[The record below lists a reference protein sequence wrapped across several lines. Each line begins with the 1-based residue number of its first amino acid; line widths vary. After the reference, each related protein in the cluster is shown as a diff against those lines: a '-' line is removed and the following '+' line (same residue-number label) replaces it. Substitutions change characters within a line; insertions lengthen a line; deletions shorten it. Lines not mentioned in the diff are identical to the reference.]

1 MEFMAA
7 VIDSSSELKLV
18 VVEKSISSVDVFG
31 AFIELMLSGGLSL
44 SLVCRHSNVGSCV
57 G

>member
-18 VVEKSISSVDVFG
+18 VVEKSVSSVDVFG
-31 AFIELMLSGGLSL
+31 AFIEQMLSGGLSL
-44 SLVCRHSNVGSCV
+44 SLV
-57 G
+57 

>member
-18 VVEKSISSVDVFG
+18 VVEKSVSAVDVFG
-31 AFIELMLSGGLSL
+31 AFMEQMLSGGLSL
-44 SLVCRHSNVGSCV
+44 SLV
-57 G
+57 

>member
-18 VVEKSISSVDVFG
+18 MVEESLSSVNGFG
-31 AFIELMLSGGLSL
+31 AFIEQMLSGGLSL
-44 SLVCRHSNVGSCV
+44 SLVCRRSSVGSCV